1 MTKDKKDGDEPP
13 RNRGKRNDNKDDSNQ
28 PPKRRRRNNPPTPP
42 PEEAPLHIFFQM
54 PPPFMNGLSGGNLGG
69 GGDGIPAKY
78 KQLKDRIM
86 ASNMD
91 DKVKETVLLRLKTID
106 SDKQKHLEWFELLLK
121 IPFKKFSNIPV
132 SKDDGEE
139 KLSNYFD
146 SVYETLDKAT
156 YGMQQVKE
164 EIVNFVA
171 QIVSTNNT
179 NMPRIIGLHG
189 SAGVGKT
196 ALIRRGLSECL
207 NRPMKNFSCG
217 GIRDSAFLN
226 GFSFTYSGSRPGA
239 LVNGLIDT
247 GSMNSIFFFD
257 ELDKISTTNDGIDI
271 QNMLIH
277 LTDPV
282 QNNDFQDKYFEGI
295 PIDLSKIIFIFSFN
309 DIGLIS
315 PILKDRLH
323 IIKVP
328 DPDIK
333 EKVIIGTK
341 YLTKEL
347 YPNIGLKDEDI
358 VFSEDIMKYI
368 IKEHCEH
375 DKGVRNLKRCIET
388 ILLKINTARFI
399 GKRNKYKSLK
409 GKLTFPTQV
418 TTDMVD
424 ELIDKNKNDKD
435 EFFRSMFI

>member
-1 MTKDKKDGDEPP
+1 MTKDKKDGDEA
-13 RNRGKRNDNKDDSNQ
+13 RNRGKRNDNKDDTSQ
-28 PPKRRRRNNPPTPP
+28 PPKRRRRNNNPPTPP
-42 PEEAPLHIFFQM
+42 PEETPLHIFFSM
-54 PPPFMNGLSGGNLGG
+54 PPPFMNGLG

-78 KQLKDRIM
+78 KALKERIM

-91 DKVKETVLLRLKTID
+91 EKVKETVLLRLKTID

-121 IPFKKFSNIPV
+121 IPFKKYSNIPV

-179 NMPRIIGLHG
+179 NMPRIIALHSVPG
-189 SAGVGKT
+189 CGKS

-207 NRPMKNFSCG
+207 KRPFKGFSG
-217 GIRDSAFLN
+217 GGLKDVSFLN

-239 LVNGLIDT
+239 IVNGLIDC
-247 GSMNSIFFFD
+247 GVMNPVFFID
-257 ELDKISTTNDGIDI
+257 EVDKISLNNDGIEV

-295 PIDLSKIIFIFSFN
+295 PIDLSKVIFIFAFN
-309 DIGLIS
+309 DISLIN
-315 PILKDRLH
+315 PVLKDRLH
-323 IIKVP
+323 IIKVNTP
-328 DPDIK
+328 TK
-333 EKVIIGTK
+333 EEKVVIGCK
-341 YLTKEL
+341 YLPKEI
-347 YPNIGLKDEDI
+347 YPNIGFKEDEVI
-358 VFSEDIMKYI
+358 FTEDVMKYI
-368 IKEHCEH
+368 IKEHCEEG
-375 DKGVRNLKRCIET
+375 GVRPLKKCIET

-409 GKLTFPTQV
+409 DKLTLPIKISS
-418 TTDMVD
+418 DMVD
-424 ELIDKNKNDKD
+424 ELIEKPKD
-435 EFFRSMFI
+435 EKSEFFKSMFI